1 MATAVANDWEIP
13 AAWTKND
20 QYHCSFLVKQ
30 DDILDQVTK
39 NMVDSGIDYEI
50 AVSPAQGKFLHLL
63 AKSINA
69 KRILELFYLH
79 ELFLTMVM
87 SWHAR

>member
-1 MATAVANDWEIP
+1 MAATVVNDWEIP
-13 AAWTKND
+13 EVWTKND
-20 QYHCSFLVKQ
+20 RYHCSFLVKQ
-30 DDILDQVTK
+30 DNVLDQVTK

-69 KRILELFYLH
+69 KRILEVGTLGG
-79 ELFLTMVM
+79 
-87 SWHAR
+87 